1 MKELK
6 SILCKS
12 KKEDREIKRRPIK
25 NYCFTS
31 MESVIF
37 VILLNERSFRVS
49 REKFLFTLFH
59 ISSRKNVLLFSL
71 FANFAKVS
79 RSSLQMQNAI
89 RERGKEERMQNL
101 FFPTGKGI
109 KSQDA
114 LSIPLHT
121 NHFPRKTRLFSKN
134 VFFLSFSYRGA
145 VAVSMDIRMLDIDQ
159 VWMLNFWTIVF
170 FEGSRFHNKYLF
182 FRSALMSITFP
193 TPSRT
198 PTSATTSLHT
208 WVHSNSNILNFFHF
222 QLCQKES
229 SERRKLFWCFIL
241 SVQELPKLFFT

>member
-12 KKEDREIKRRPIK
+12 KKEDSEEIKRRPIK

-37 VILLNERSFRVS
+37 VILLKERSFLVS
-49 REKFLFTLFH
+49 LFTLSH

-170 FEGSRFHNKYLF
+170 FEGSRLHN
-182 FRSALMSITFP
+182 
-193 TPSRT
+193 
-198 PTSATTSLHT
+198 
-208 WVHSNSNILNFFHF
+208 
-222 QLCQKES
+222 
-229 SERRKLFWCFIL
+229 
-241 SVQELPKLFFT
+241 